1 MPVVGAQ
8 SIQANARARWM
19 RVRIAVHVFCQRL
32 DVRVDASWDFSVAL
46 SAHIGS
52 NISRGL

>member
-1 MPVVGAQ
+1 MPVAGAQ

-19 RVRIAVHVFCQRL
+19 SSIAVHVFCQRL